1 MRSRL
6 VAKALFLI
14 STEKKFCME
23 NAAVKLLD
31 CILCR
36 VIYANLCNLC
46 IPEFMFSGQNTENAD
61 CLLIACYKI
70 KQYGIQRFG
79 LRFHNRKADTKLFLL
94 MSLIF
99 CSKNTPCIIET
110 KDKIADRDE
119 ARLHISIT
127 RSLLEAI
134 LNTINCQKF

>member
-1 MRSRL
+1 MQ
-6 VAKALFLI
+6 I
-14 STEKKFCME
+14 Y
-23 NAAVKLLD
+23 
-31 CILCR
+31 
-36 VIYANLCNLC
+36 VIYVYQNLCS
-46 IPEFMFSGQNTENAD
+46 PVKTQRMQTA
-61 CLLIACYKI
+61 LIACYKI

-134 LNTINCQKF
+134 LNTINCQKFWPDLSCDCFHLGRRAGIHSHVQNFKFQAGSVGWLI